1 MKYKLWI
8 SENPKS
14 LWHKS
19 IESSKRRMGRYKKED
34 TINLQNFEIDLEI
47 AIK

>member
-1 MKYKLWI
+1 MKVK
-8 SENPKS
+8 N
-14 LWHKS
+14 
-19 IESSKRRMGRYKKED
+19 RMGRYKKED